1 MRKKQLHAYENIN
14 YIKNMNTLRGFGTII
29 IILGPKPGVK
39 RHILT
44 NFRAKSVLKIPKFA

>member
-1 MRKKQLHAYENIN
+1 MGKKQLHAYENIN
-14 YIKNMNTLRGFGTII
+14 YIDNMNTLRGFGTII
-29 IILGPKPGVK
+29 IILGPKSGVK